1 MDDTNIKDFESALAE
16 LETIV
21 RTLEDGQLPLE
32 QSLEHFER
40 GIALSRYCHTRLE
53 DAERRVEVLT
63 ERGDTRPAPAAIAG
77 APAAVGDSAEDTATD
92 DVPTGDDVP
101 F

>member
-1 MDDTNIKDFESALAE
+1 MDDPNIKDFESALAE

-21 RTLEDGQLPLE
+21 KTLEDGQLPLE

-40 GIALSRYCHTRLE
+40 GVALSRFCHTRLD
-53 DAERRVEVLT
+53 DAERRIELLT
-63 ERGDTRPAPAAIAG
+63 ERGDTRPAPAAIASAATADRG
-77 APAAVGDSAEDTATD
+77 AGEPGADGGPSD
-92 DVPTGDDVP
+92 DDVP